1 VKILPPAEFFEAIAR
16 RYDRAYALDATATRA
31 RMRRILAHLPSPP
44 ARVVDL
50 GVGTGRELGSL
61 QDAGYDV
68 TGLDVSPAMLAL
80 CARRARPVTLAL
92 ADLWTTLPFADA
104 SVDAVIALHGTLAH
118 PPERSA
124 YGALAAECARIT
136 RPGGAFVAEVP
147 SQAWLKGLRGEAIE
161 AAGARLTRIADD
173 RLLHED
179 NALGLAVEAVVP
191 SDDEWRATFAS
202 AFEVTCEALGEAE
215 TLVVGFRR

>member
-1 VKILPPAEFFEAIAR
+1 MKVVPPAEFFEAIAR

-31 RMRRILAHLPSPP
+31 RMKRVLARLPPPP

-80 CARRARPVTLAL
+80 CARRARPITLVE
-92 ADLWTTLPFADA
+92 ADLWAPLPFAEA

-118 PPERSA
+118 PPARNA
-124 YGALAAECARIT
+124 YGALASECARIT

-147 SQAWLKGLRGEAIE
+147 SQAWLKELRGETAE
-161 AAGARLTRIADD
+161 SAGARLTRIADD

-202 AFEVTCEALGEAE
+202 AFDVTCEPLGEAE
-215 TLVVGFRR
+215 TLVVGVRR